1 MKTTSLFTIFHFT
14 WLSLSKSL
22 KKLQIKTLPRNEITE
37 RLNGSGPSTRVS
49 AWKLKSSPCVQ
60 LGQFSIEVRAPPPVL
75 KSVRLAHWAKFEF
88 CPKRFKAKNENLN
101 AFCLSELKLEIF
113 FLLHGK
119 SNLQKKIYGEKRAVS
134 TRHDFSLFTFCL
146 VWISRFTKLS
156 IVFFACFVL
165 ISVLS
170 PSTKFKNQNMRF
182 CSV

>member
-101 AFCLSELKLEIF
+101 AFCLSKWKLEIIFCFMVNQAYKRKLENEHFDETWF
-113 FLLHGK
+113 FFVY
-119 SNLQKKIYGEKRAVS
+119 I
-134 TRHDFSLFTFCL
+134 
-146 VWISRFTKLS
+146 LS
-156 IVFFACFVL
+156 GLNFALYKTEYCFFACFVL